1 MAALI
6 PLRREKR
13 GKSEHRRI
21 GCPVTQGVREDME
34 SATETRPPFRFI
46 GGARVKRRCK
56 RPPVL
61 SATIEACKPHPVQD
75 RIGSD
80 SFSCDVI
87 RIDVSLRPEERV
99 GRLKPVARP
108 GPEEWPSSRI
118 IPGNRTRLIDRLSF
132 YFSRRTFY
140 YSSTTAVLV

>member
-6 PLRREKR
+6 PMDRERR

-34 SATETRPPFRFI
+34 SATETRPPSRLS
-46 GGARVKRRCK
+46 GRARVKRRCK
-56 RPPVL
+56 RPPVP
-61 SATIEACKPHPVQD
+61 SATAEACKPHPVQD

-80 SFSCDVI
+80 GFGLDVI
-87 RIDVSLRPEERV
+87 RVAVSRTREERV
-99 GRLKPVARP
+99 GRLKPVVRP

-118 IPGNRTRLIDRLSF
+118 TPGNRTRLIDRLSGF
-132 YFSRRTFY
+132 
-140 YSSTTAVLV
+140 TAALFTGSGLA